1 MEIQKFENLMI
12 KNTTTVA
19 CDMFL
24 RYMTPRQSR
33 IYYFLRSQD
42 VEGNGRVVMS
52 KEELFKFLDVNEKEA
67 KTLLTTSGK
76 LFKLLFRHI
85 TWKENELTIYLRS
98 QYDIAKSLGIESF
111 KSCAFA
117 EVELQD
123 ILDSP
128 KSLGIEMGV
137 KYHQHKTH
145 YQLKHDSEIKH
156 AKKQVLPLN
165 FSSTSNLA
173 QGVTEYNFKNNT
185 PNALVLTDDNV
196 VSYGTSQSK
205 LANMLNVSL
214 STLKRHLKHVSK
226 LKCFQKVSEHVVF
239 CEKHLKTDNYFFFFK
254 WLNNYVKPLPNI
266 YLNDI
271 VFKTKRMFKT
281 KYNKYILSAVES

>member
-1 MEIQKFENLMI
+1 
-12 KNTTTVA
+12 
-19 CDMFL
+19 
-24 RYMTPRQSR
+24 MTPRQSR

-42 VEGNGRVVMS
+42 VEGNGRVVMN
-52 KEELFKFLDVNEKEA
+52 KKELFKFLDVNEKEA

-85 TWKENELTIYLRS
+85 TWKEHELTIYLRS
-98 QYDIAKSLGIESF
+98 QYDIAKSLGIKSF

-128 KSLGIEMGV
+128 KTLGIEMGV

-145 YQLKHDSEIKH
+145 YQLKHDSEIKNT
-156 AKKQVLPLN
+156 KQQVLPLS

-205 LANMLNVSL
+205 LANILNISV
-214 STLKRHLKHVSK
+214 STLKRHLKHVTK
-226 LKCFQKVSEHVVF
+226 LKCFKQVSKSLVF
-239 CEKHLKTDNYFFFFK
+239 CEQQLKTGNYYFFFK
-254 WLNNYVKPLPNI
+254 WFNGYVKPLPNI
-266 YLNDI
+266 YVNDI

-281 KYNKYILSAVES
+281 KYNTFLRFAAES